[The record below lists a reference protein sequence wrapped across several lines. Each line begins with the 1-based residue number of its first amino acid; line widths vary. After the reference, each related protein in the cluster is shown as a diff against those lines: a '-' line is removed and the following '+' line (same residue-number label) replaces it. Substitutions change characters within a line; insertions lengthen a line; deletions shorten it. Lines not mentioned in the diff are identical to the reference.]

1 MNRRTFFAHSV
12 ALLSALSLLPVS
24 IHADD
29 KAPAKIRVACV
40 GDSITFGSG
49 VKDRDAN
56 SYPAVLNR
64 LLGDGYEVRNFG
76 VSGTTLLKSGDK
88 PYWKQKAFADV
99 KAFQPNIVVIKLGTN
114 DTKPQNWKHKDQFAG
129 DLSAL
134 ADEFAALPSKPTVLL
149 ALPVPVHRPN
159 FGINQEALD
168 EQLPMTREVA
178 KGKNLRTIDLFEALK
193 PHAGFFPDGIHPN
206 AEGAAKMAETVAEAL
221 KALPV
226 AAGSGR

>member
-1 MNRRTFFAHSV
+1 MHRRSFLGLSLVTLTTFF
-12 ALLSALSLLPVS
+12 LLPFS
-24 IHADD
+24 LRADD
-29 KAPAKIRVACV
+29 KGSAKIRVACV

-56 SYPAVLNR
+56 NYPAVLNR

-76 VSGTTLLKSGDK
+76 VSGATLLKNGDK
-88 PYWKQKAFADV
+88 PYRKQKALEEA
-99 KAFQPNIVVIKLGTN
+99 KAFQPSIVVIKLGTN
-114 DTKPQNWKHKDQFAG
+114 DTKPQNWKHKEQFAG

-134 ADEFAALPSKPTVLL
+134 IDEFAVLPSKPTVLL

-159 FGINQEALD
+159 FGINQQALD

-178 KGKNLRTIDLFEALK
+178 KGKNLVTIDLFGALK
-193 PHAGFFPDGIHPN
+193 PHAEFFPDGIHPN
-206 AEGAAKMAETVAEAL
+206 AAGAGKMAETVAEVV
-221 KALPV
+221 KKLPV